1 VSRRAPRLRTR
12 LFLAVSGLVLAV
24 LLATLWLVQLALSHQ
39 VERSLGVELR
49 VTGQV
54 FEKLVAERGRRL
66 ATNGALLAGD
76 FALKRAIATH
86 DTETLRPVAEN
97 YRARIGADLLW
108 ILDDR
113 GVLLADAAGVRP
125 PGTALA
131 AEPPVAQAMARGT
144 PVPAIALVGGAL
156 VQLVAVPVL
165 APDPIAYLV
174 LGARIDAETAAAL
187 QADTGS
193 EVTFI
198 GDRRVL
204 ASSWPPAVH
213 AALEAVAAGTADTPR
228 VVAVDGTRW
237 LSLRLPVPSAVPGG
251 LSALVQRSWDEA
263 LAPLHALQRRIA
275 VIGLLALAA
284 ALALGA
290 GVARGITAPV
300 ERLAAGMGAVLRGN
314 LEQRVSVGRADEIG
328 FLAASFNQMAAGLEE
343 RARIRDV
350 MDKVVSPEVAHELL
364 ARGLALGGELREV
377 SVLFA
382 DVRGFTGLAERT
394 PAPELLRLLNAYL
407 AAMSRAIEH
416 AGGVVDKYM
425 GDAVMAVFGAPL
437 RQPDHAARALTA
449 ARSMLAE
456 VERLNGS
463 RRPEP
468 PLRIGV
474 GIASGTVVAGNVG
487 SPERLNYT
495 VLGDTVNLAARL
507 QDLTKQHRV
516 ALLLT
521 EESWRAAGAGPG
533 RCLGDVTVR
542 GRTAPVR
549 LWTTADAGDAP
560 AGEG

>member
-12 LFLAVSGLVLAV
+12 IFLAVSCLVLAV
-24 LLATLWLVQLALSHQ
+24 LLATLWLVQLALSRQ
-39 VERSLGVELR
+39 VERSLSAELR

-54 FEKLVAERGRRL
+54 FEKLVDERGRRL

-86 DTETLRPVAEN
+86 DAATLRPVAEN

-113 GVLLADAAGVRP
+113 GVLLADAAGTRQ
-125 PGTALA
+125 PGTAVA

-187 QADTGS
+187 RDDTGS
-193 EVTFI
+193 QVTFI
-198 GDRRVL
+198 ADRRVL
-204 ASSWPPAVH
+204 ASSWPPAAH
-213 AALEAVAAGTADTPR
+213 ATLASVAAGSAGAP
-228 VVAVDGTRW
+228 VVAAVAGARW
-237 LSLRLPVPSAVPGG
+237 LSLRLPVPSEVPGG
-251 LSALVQRSWDEA
+251 LAALVQRSWDEA

-275 VIGLLALAA
+275 VIGLLALVA

-300 ERLAAGMGAVLRGN
+300 ERLAAGMRAVLQGN
-314 LEQRVSVGRADEIG
+314 LEQRVPVGRADEIG
-328 FLAASFNQMAAGLEE
+328 FLAASFNEMTAGLQE

-350 MDKVVSPEVAHELL
+350 IDKVVSPEVAHELL
-364 ARGLALGGELREV
+364 ARGLALGGELREA

-394 PAPELLRLLNAYL
+394 AAPDLLRLLNAYL
-407 AAMSRAIEH
+407 TAMSRSIEH
-416 AGGVVDKYM
+416 EGGVVDKYM

-437 RQPDHAARALTA
+437 EQPDHAARALAA
-449 ARSMLAE
+449 ARAMLGE
-456 VERLNGS
+456 VERLNET

-474 GIASGTVVAGNVG
+474 GIASGPVVAGNVG

-507 QDLTKQHRV
+507 QDLTKEHRV
-516 ALLLT
+516 PLLLT
-521 EESWRAAGAGPG
+521 EETWRAAGAGAG

-542 GRTAPVR
+542 GRVAPVR
-549 LWTTADAGDAP
+549 LWTPADAGGIP
-560 AGEG
+560 AAGR